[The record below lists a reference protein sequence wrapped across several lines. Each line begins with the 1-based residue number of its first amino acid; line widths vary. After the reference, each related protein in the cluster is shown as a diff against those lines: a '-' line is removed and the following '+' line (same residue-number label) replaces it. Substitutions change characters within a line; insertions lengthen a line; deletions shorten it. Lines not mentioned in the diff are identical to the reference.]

1 MKTAKRILA
10 VILLAVILWAVGYLV
25 FTGSR
30 LPSVFTEEVTE
41 ETTITEITTV
51 TDEGSETYE
60 DGNDTDDPELDG
72 DSIHIHVDDLAGGDH
87 VPNVLP
93 PHG

>member
-25 FTGSR
+25 FTGRR

-41 ETTITEITTV
+41 HITEIY
-51 TDEGSETYE
+51 EGSVTNEETSEAETEKPY
-60 DGNDTDDPELDG
+60 G
-72 DSIHIHVDDLAGGDH
+72 S
-87 VPNVLP
+87 
-93 PHG
+93 

>member
-30 LPSVFTEEVTE
+30 LPSVFTEETTTDTII
-41 ETTITEITTV
+41 ETYEGSV
-51 TDEGSETYE
+51 TDEETNITE
-60 DGNDTDDPELDG
+60 D
-72 DSIHIHVDDLAGGDH
+72 S
-87 VPNVLP
+87 
-93 PHG
+93 

>member
-1 MKTAKRILA
+1 MKTVKRILA

-41 ETTITEITTV
+41 ITETYEGSV
-51 TDEGSETYE
+51 TDEET
-60 DGNDTDDPELDG
+60 NITG
-72 DSIHIHVDDLAGGDH
+72 DS
-87 VPNVLP
+87 
-93 PHG
+93 

>member
-30 LPSVFTEEVTE
+30 LPSVFTEGVTE
-41 ETTITEITTV
+41 TT
-51 TDEGSETYE
+51 ETYE
-60 DGNDTDDPELDG
+60 GSMIDEETNITE
-72 DSIHIHVDDLAGGDH
+72 DS
-87 VPNVLP
+87 
-93 PHG
+93 

>member
-25 FTGSR
+25 FTGRR

-41 ETTITEITTV
+41 EQTTIEITESY
-51 TDEGSETYE
+51 EGSVTNEETSEAETETTY
-60 DGNDTDDPELDG
+60 G
-72 DSIHIHVDDLAGGDH
+72 S
-87 VPNVLP
+87 
-93 PHG
+93 

>member
-30 LPSVFTEEVTE
+30 LPSVFTEEVTG

-60 DGNDTDDPELDG
+60 EGNDTDDP
-72 DSIHIHVDDLAGGDH
+72 
-87 VPNVLP
+87 
-93 PHG
+93 

>member
-41 ETTITEITTV
+41 TTETYEGGV
-51 TDEGSETYE
+51 TDEETNITE
-60 DGNDTDDPELDG
+60 D
-72 DSIHIHVDDLAGGDH
+72 S
-87 VPNVLP
+87 
-93 PHG
+93 

>member
-1 MKTAKRILA
+1 MKTVKRILA

-41 ETTITEITTV
+41 EPITIETTENDEGSV
-51 TDEGSETYE
+51 TDEPTTET
-60 DGNDTDDPELDG
+60 
-72 DSIHIHVDDLAGGDH
+72 S
-87 VPNVLP
+87 
-93 PHG
+93 

>member
-41 ETTITEITTV
+41 EQTTIEITESYEGSV
-51 TDEGSETYE
+51 TDEPTTET
-60 DGNDTDDPELDG
+60 
-72 DSIHIHVDDLAGGDH
+72 S
-87 VPNVLP
+87 
-93 PHG
+93 

>member
-25 FTGSR
+25 FTGRR

-41 ETTITEITTV
+41 QITDFYEGSVTDAETTTETTY
-51 TDEGSETYE
+51 GS
-60 DGNDTDDPELDG
+60 
-72 DSIHIHVDDLAGGDH
+72 
-87 VPNVLP
+87 
-93 PHG
+93 

>member
-30 LPSVFTEEVTE
+30 LPSVFAEEVTE

-60 DGNDTDDPELDG
+60 EGNDTDDP
-72 DSIHIHVDDLAGGDH
+72 
-87 VPNVLP
+87 
-93 PHG
+93 

>member
-10 VILLAVILWAVGYLV
+10 IILLAVILWAVGYLV

-41 ETTITEITTV
+41 QITEIY
-51 TDEGSETYE
+51 EGSVTNEETSEAETETTY
-60 DGNDTDDPELDG
+60 G
-72 DSIHIHVDDLAGGDH
+72 S
-87 VPNVLP
+87 
-93 PHG
+93 

>member
-1 MKTAKRILA
+1 MKSAKRIFA

-41 ETTITEITTV
+41 EPITIETT
-51 TDEGSETYE
+51 ETYE
-60 DGNDTDDPELDG
+60 GSVTDAEPIITETF
-72 DSIHIHVDDLAGGDH
+72 
-87 VPNVLP
+87 
-93 PHG
+93 

>member
-25 FTGSR
+25 FTGRR

-41 ETTITEITTV
+41 QTTEFYEGSV
-51 TDEGSETYE
+51 TDEPSTET
-60 DGNDTDDPELDG
+60 
-72 DSIHIHVDDLAGGDH
+72 S
-87 VPNVLP
+87 
-93 PHG
+93 

>member
-51 TDEGSETYE
+51 TDEGSV
-60 DGNDTDDPELDG
+60 TDAEPIITEN
-72 DSIHIHVDDLAGGDH
+72 
-87 VPNVLP
+87 P
-93 PHG
+93 

>member
-30 LPSVFTEEVTE
+30 LPSVFTEGVTE
-41 ETTITEITTV
+41 QITEFYEGSV
-51 TDEGSETYE
+51 TDEPTTET
-60 DGNDTDDPELDG
+60 
-72 DSIHIHVDDLAGGDH
+72 S
-87 VPNVLP
+87 
-93 PHG
+93 